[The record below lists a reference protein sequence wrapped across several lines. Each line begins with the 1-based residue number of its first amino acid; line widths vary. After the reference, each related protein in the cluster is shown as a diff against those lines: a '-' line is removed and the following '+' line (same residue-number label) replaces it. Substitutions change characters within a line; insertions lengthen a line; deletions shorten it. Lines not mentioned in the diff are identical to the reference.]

1 MVPSERMICSPVMSG
16 KPTTVNRIRSPDFNG
31 ITSLSSPDLITC
43 PDLTCSDFGVVPA
56 VVGKGMLGLV
66 EKMGEIDGLAIG
78 RVDDSGGIGVG
89 AAIVGA
95 IELRKK
101 SP

>member
-31 ITSLSSPDLITC
+31 ITSLSSPDLISC
-43 PDLTCSDFGVVPA
+43 PDVTCSDFGVVTP
-56 VVGKGMLGLV
+56 VKGKGTVGLV
-66 EKMGEIDGLAIG
+66 EKMGEIEGLTIG

-89 AAIVGA
+89 AASVGV